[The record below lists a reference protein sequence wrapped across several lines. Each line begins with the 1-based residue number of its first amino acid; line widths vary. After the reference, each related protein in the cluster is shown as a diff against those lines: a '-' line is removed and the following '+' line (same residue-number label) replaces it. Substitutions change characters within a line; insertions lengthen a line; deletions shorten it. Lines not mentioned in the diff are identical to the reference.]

1 MEKSGS
7 SKPLIR
13 QGWLRA
19 VLCFIGFL
27 ILSGASLSFYFVVL
41 HKGNPDVA
49 GLADLMNDNNLLP
62 VTGIFFITALLVCFV
77 FRHWVDRKSFASIG
91 LDINGHEGE
100 AVAGLMLATF
110 IVCASSLLLKWTG
123 HLKWMDILFDLKSL
137 FLAFGT
143 IALIAFYEEVIFRG
157 YILSN
162 LMESFSKWLAL
173 VISVLLFMSFH
184 WTARSSSGFFSLA
197 NLLIIGLILGLNFIY
212 TRNLW
217 FSICFHI
224 GWKFMEQ
231 PVFGYS
237 GSVSFQALLQP
248 ELKGDETFTG
258 GSNGLEGSVF
268 MMAISLL
275 SLVLLFLFLQKKL
288 SPQSLPVPNRI

>member
-217 FSICFHI
+217 FSISRP
-224 GWKFMEQ
+224 GKRR
-231 PVFGYS
+231 
-237 GSVSFQALLQP
+237 
-248 ELKGDETFTG
+248 
-258 GSNGLEGSVF
+258 N
-268 MMAISLL
+268 
-275 SLVLLFLFLQKKL
+275 
-288 SPQSLPVPNRI
+288 

>member
-1 MEKSGS
+1 
-7 SKPLIR
+7 
-13 QGWLRA
+13 
-19 VLCFIGFL
+19 
-27 ILSGASLSFYFVVL
+27 
-41 HKGNPDVA
+41 
-49 GLADLMNDNNLLP
+49 
-62 VTGIFFITALLVCFV
+62 
-77 FRHWVDRKSFASIG
+77 
-91 LDINGHEGE
+91 
-100 AVAGLMLATF
+100 
-110 IVCASSLLLKWTG
+110 
-123 HLKWMDILFDLKSL
+123 MDILFDLKSL

-258 GSNGLEGSVF
+258 GSNGLEGSVI